1 MCDLVLLNNISIF
14 EIKNS
19 IRGVVHDYEVPSK
32 INIVDEIIINEN
44 GKISRK

>member
-1 MCDLVLLNNISIF
+1 MKTILNEY
-14 EIKNS
+14 EI
-19 IRGVVHDYEVPSK
+19 PAK

>member
-1 MCDLVLLNNISIF
+1 M
-14 EIKNS
+14 
-19 IRGVVHDYEVPSK
+19 RGVINDYEVPSK